1 MWSIWTLHLSR
12 CQVSIDPITGPFSPY
27 FVASLCLFCKCI
39 QCNYSDEL
47 IFRVTRLHKF
57 KSATILAARSHHFAA
72 EVSSCNHNLYSKKIF
87 SYISHLWCSRVLAS
101 LPSTIFNN
109 LNLTSIAIFCFSETC
124 PFIVLCTLLT
134 KDILFSF
141 IPCNPLRPSTIITLI
156 VVNSLK

>member
-1 MWSIWTLHLSR
+1 MHCCLANFKEEFLMWSIWTLHLSR

-72 EVSSCNHNLYSKKIF
+72 EVSSCNHNLYSKKNIF
-87 SYISHLWCSRVLAS
+87 LHFSPVV
-101 LPSTIFNN
+101 LPSSCFF
-109 LNLTSIAIFCFSETC
+109 AIYNFQ
-124 PFIVLCTLLT
+124 
-134 KDILFSF
+134 
-141 IPCNPLRPSTIITLI
+141 
-156 VVNSLK
+156 